1 MKERWIA
8 FSSGL
13 VFSIGLA
20 LSGMTRPG
28 KVLGF
33 LDVTGDWDASLAFVM
48 MGAVGLNL
56 IFFRR
61 ILARRAPILGST
73 FHLPAQR
80 RVDARLIIGSAMF
93 GVGWGIAGYCP
104 GPAVASIVSGHV
116 EPLLFVGAML
126 AGFVAQR
133 WTEVAGSDAS
143 VASAAVPEPR

>member
-13 VFSIGLA
+13 VFSIGLS

-33 LDVTGDWDASLAFVM
+33 LDVAGEWDASLAFVM

-61 ILARRAPILGST
+61 ILARRAPILGDS
-73 FHLPAQR
+73 FHLPTQR
-80 RVDARLIIGSAMF
+80 RIDARLVLGSAMF

-104 GPAVASIVSGHV
+104 GPAVVSIVSGHV

-133 WTEVAGSDAS
+133 WTEVASSDAS
-143 VASAAVPEPR
+143 VASAAVPDPR